1 MITNNKADEVSDKQ
15 LQEFFAESYGIFSGK
30 ANQRAKLK
38 FTSAKARWVANET
51 WHSQQTGAF
60 DKDGN
65 YILEFDYNQDPELV
79 MDILKHG
86 SDVEVLAPPSL
97 RKRVKDELNKALNNY

>member
-1 MITNNKADEVSDKQ
+1 MIANNKAEEVSDKQ

-30 ANQRAKLK
+30 AIQRAKLK
-38 FTSAKARWVANET
+38 FNSKKARWVANEA
-51 WHSQQTGAF
+51 WHSQQVGEF
-60 DKDGN
+60 DKNGN

-86 SDVEVLAPPSL
+86 SDVEVLAPTSL
-97 RKRVKDELNKALNNY
+97 RKRVKDELNKALTNY